1 MSLDKVQS
9 KAGFFHELF
18 NTLRLK
24 AVTLLALTLMLRR
37 SDIVPNGVIFY
48 DSPGLTL
55 RQNFTLKNLVFER
68 NHMKVTFFG
77 MKNDAQRKGFEV
89 ILPKSNVVKIDLVQ
103 TLYDYTKRTWEDT
116 GQDGPVFISF
126 RSPYNAVDS
135 STVSKLLE
143 EVIFYQRV
151 LGKFFSSHRGDDCD
165 CTKLE
170 SRDC

>member
-1 MSLDKVQS
+1 MVLFFMTVQALPLDKIL
-9 KAGFFHELF
+9 HW
-18 NTLRLK
+18 
-24 AVTLLALTLMLRR
+24 
-37 SDIVPNGVIFY
+37 
-48 DSPGLTL
+48 
-55 RQNFTLKNLVFER
+55 KNLVLER

-116 GQDGPVFISF
+116 GQDSPVFISF

-143 EVIFYQRV
+143 EAIFYQRV
-151 LGKFFSSHRGDDCD
+151 LGKIFSSHRGDDCD